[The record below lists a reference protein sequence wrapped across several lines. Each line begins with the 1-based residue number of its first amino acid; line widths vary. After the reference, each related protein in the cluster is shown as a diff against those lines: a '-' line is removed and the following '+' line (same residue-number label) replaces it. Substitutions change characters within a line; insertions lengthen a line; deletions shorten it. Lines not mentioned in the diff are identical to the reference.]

1 MTMVHLRLAHQASLL
16 AITMMIMIKIA
27 FLIEKRLQTILKGY
41 KCRYYYVNPLW
52 HDTVNI

>member
-1 MTMVHLRLAHQASLL
+1 MTMVHLRIAHQDSLL